1 MSFDS
6 EQNLTSEPCRIA
18 AVAKTAVENTA
29 YSFDREFSYAVPDSL
44 AEACEPG
51 VRVLVPFGRGNR
63 KRQGII
69 TGIKRI
75 DECNGDELKG
85 LKNIISVLDS
95 EPVLNAE
102 LLNTAKFMKE
112 QYFCTLYEAAKTML
126 PAGVNYR
133 LTTVYGV
140 KSSDEGFELDDE
152 AQRLYNYLL
161 SKKKAVKLDKILD
174 DFGYTDSGRLDALV
188 SMGLLYKSDEA
199 FRKINDAVMK
209 MAAVSPNADSG
220 SAKLTPKQNEVFE
233 LIRMSGSVS
242 VKEIRYFTG
251 VTSSVIEA
259 LRKKGLI
266 YFYDEEVF
274 RIDSRKEDSRIDDIA
289 LSDEQ
294 QSACDSL
301 FEEYNDEKPHVSLLY
316 GVTGSGKTSVFI
328 KLIERVID
336 SGRGIIVMVPEISL
350 TPQFVSLFTRRFGDK
365 IAVFHSALS
374 LGERLDEYKR
384 VKKGLA
390 KIVIGTRS
398 AVFAP
403 FENIGLI
410 IMDEEQEYSYK
421 SESSPRYHAREIAM
435 YRCAQSGGLLV
446 LSSATPSVESYY
458 YAKTGRYSLNTLSK
472 RYGSAVLPEVVT
484 ADMNAE
490 VQNGNTTGFSDV
502 LLQNIEYNLE
512 HGRQSILLLN
522 RRGHNSFVTCTKCG
536 DAMTCPNCSI
546 SLTYHSRN
554 NRLMCHYCGYSVPFT
569 GECATC
575 HSHSLRLGGTG
586 TQKAEKD
593 IAELFPEARIL
604 RIDTDAASSKSA
616 YEKMITAFS
625 NGEYD
630 ILVGTQMVAK
640 GLDFPNVTLVGV
652 LNTDHALY
660 ADDYRSYERT
670 FSLLTQVVGRS
681 GRGEHKGMAVIQTG
695 TPDNLIISMAA
706 RQDYDAFFDT
716 EIKIREAMLY
726 PPFANIC
733 LIGFVGADQTKTLKG
748 AKSFLDEFIS
758 LAESEYSGLPI
769 RVLGPSPALVVKV
782 SNKYRY
788 KLIIKC
794 KNNRAFRQLLA
805 KVLISF
811 GGSREYSDVTAYADM
826 NALVC

>member
-1 MSFDS
+1 MSSADNS
-6 EQNLTSEPCRIA
+6 SVLIA
-18 AVAKTAVENTA
+18 KIAIENTA
-29 YSFDREFSYAVPDSL
+29 YSFDREFSYLIPEGLLHDCA
-44 AEACEPG
+44 AG
-51 VRVLVPFGRGNR
+51 KRVLVPFGRGNR

-69 TGIKRI
+69 TEVVRAESTEDISLYKS
-75 DECNGDELKG
+75 
-85 LKNIISVLDS
+85 IITVLDD
-95 EPVLNAE
+95 EPVLSEE
-102 LLNTAKFMKE
+102 LLKTARFMKE
-112 QYFCTLYEAAKTML
+112 HYFCTLYDAVKTML

-140 KSSDEGFELDDE
+140 KQSDQGFELDDE
-152 AQRLYNYLL
+152 EQRLYNYLL
-161 SKKKAVKLDKILD
+161 QKKKSVKLEKILD
-174 DFGYTDSGRLDALV
+174 DFGLADSTLLDKLV
-188 SMGLLYKSDEA
+188 ETGLLYKSDEA

-209 MAAVSPNADSG
+209 MTAVNQNADPT
-220 SAKLTPKQNEVFE
+220 AFKLTSKQTEVYE
-233 LIRMSGSVS
+233 LIKLSGGVS
-242 VKEIRYFTG
+242 LKEIRYFTG
-251 VTSSVIEA
+251 VTSSVIDA
-259 LRKKGLI
+259 LQKKGLI

-274 RIDSRKEDSRIDDIA
+274 RIDSRKADDSAPEIE
-289 LSDEQ
+289 LSAEQ
-294 QSACDSL
+294 QRACDNL
-301 FEEYNDEKPHVSLLY
+301 FNEYVDEKPHVSLLY

-336 SGRGIIVMVPEISL
+336 RSEGIIVMVPEISL
-350 TPQFVSLFTRRFGDK
+350 TPQFVSLFSRRFGEK

-390 KIVIGTRS
+390 NIVIGTRS

-403 FENIGLI
+403 FNKVGLI

-421 SESSPRYHAREIAM
+421 SENSPRYHAREIAM
-435 YRCAQSGGLLV
+435 FRCAQSGGLLV
-446 LSSATPSVESYY
+446 LSSATPSVESFY
-458 YAKTGRYSLNTLSK
+458 YAKSGRYSLNTLTK
-472 RYGSAVLPEVVT
+472 RYGTAVLPTVVT

-490 VQNGNTTGFSDV
+490 LQSGNATGFSDV

-512 HGRQSILLLN
+512 HGNQSILLLN

-593 IAELFPEARIL
+593 IAEIFPEARIL
-604 RIDTDAASSKSA
+604 RMDTDAASSKSA
-616 YEKMITAFS
+616 YEKMISAFS

-660 ADDYRSYERT
+660 ADDYRSYERA

-681 GRGEHKGMAVIQTG
+681 GRGERKGMAVIQSY

-706 RQDYDAFFDT
+706 KQDYDTFFDT
-716 EIKIREAMLY
+716 
-726 PPFANIC
+726 
-733 LIGFVGADQTKTLKG
+733 
-748 AKSFLDEFIS
+748 
-758 LAESEYSGLPI
+758 
-769 RVLGPSPALVVKV
+769 
-782 SNKYRY
+782 
-788 KLIIKC
+788 
-794 KNNRAFRQLLA
+794 
-805 KVLISF
+805 
-811 GGSREYSDVTAYADM
+811 
-826 NALVC
+826 